1 MLSGWINKGRISV
14 DNSRH
19 TEKATTTSKPQERDN
34 IGTAWKGERKREQE
48 HFSLCGKD
56 SSSKIGTR
64 ASFGGK
70 ITVDGGGLEP
80 PIFRLIAL
88 RSAD

>member
-1 MLSGWINKGRISV
+1 MDQQRQDISRQQPPHRESH
-14 DNSRH
+14 DHEQTAR
-19 TEKATTTSKPQERDN
+19 ERDN

-80 PIFRLIAL
+80 PIFRLI